1 MPKKDD
7 PPADPSDPALSGADP
22 TTDGSP
28 AAPETE
34 GSKKTETLEK
44 MAMRRV
50 QSMIDR
56 DVALLEQGR
65 TNEMNPKVIELLTR
79 YDELTSGNSQEEAP
93 RGGYYPSQQPQR
105 SNSPQPTK
113 FEELGRQA
121 ARDQLIAGVRNEV
134 ETDLVTEL
142 WAEDIRALFNELGDS
157 PITPEEFATIDFQD
171 KRRFPNTRAGY
182 QVWRQ
187 AASTFRQERAADTSD
202 GDAGTE
208 GENAAIN
215 ADRAKANAKPG
226 QPNPTPVGAAA
237 VDVLRAAQLNK
248 EGKMESKAFMEIVRR
263 NVTPGIMTHS

>member
-1 MPKKDD
+1 MPKNDD
-7 PPADPSDPALSGADP
+7 PPANPSDPALSGADP
-22 TTDGSP
+22 TTEGSP

-79 YDELTSGNSQEEAP
+79 YDELTSGASREEEP
-93 RGGYYPSQQPQR
+93 RGGYYPSQQPPR
-105 SNSPQPTK
+105 SDATPPSK

-121 ARDQLIAGVRNEV
+121 ARDQLIAGVRGEV

-142 WAEDIRALFNELGDS
+142 WAEDIRALFNELGKD
-157 PITPEEFATIDFQD
+157 PITTEEFATIDFQD

-182 QVWRQ
+182 QAWRQ
-187 AASTFRQERAADTSD
+187 AASTFRQERAAGTSD
-202 GDAGTE
+202 DDTGTE

-215 ADRAKANAKPG
+215 ADRDKAQTKPG
-226 QPNPTPVGAAA
+226 QPNPTPTGAAS
-237 VDVLRAAQLNK
+237 VDVLRASQLHK
-248 EGKMESKAFMEIVRR
+248 AKKLDDKAFMEIVRR
-263 NVTPGIMTHS
+263 NVTPGIMTHD